1 MPKILRSICSFLLVI
16 SMLVL
21 QSGCSMFVSSTQRIS
36 VNTSEP
42 DAQIFVN
49 GSFIGTGNVSTL
61 VTRNQSVS
69 IMAKKDGYYPVTR
82 DIGTQ
87 MSTTGTLD
95 MIGGCIILLPFIGLA
110 FPGSKSLNLDNVSLV
125 MQKAVK

>member
-1 MPKILRSICSFLLVI
+1 
-16 SMLVL
+16 
-21 QSGCSMFVSSTQRIS
+21 MFVSSTQRIS

-49 GSFIGTGNVSTL
+49 GSFVGTGNVSTL
-61 VTRNQSVS
+61 VARNQSVS